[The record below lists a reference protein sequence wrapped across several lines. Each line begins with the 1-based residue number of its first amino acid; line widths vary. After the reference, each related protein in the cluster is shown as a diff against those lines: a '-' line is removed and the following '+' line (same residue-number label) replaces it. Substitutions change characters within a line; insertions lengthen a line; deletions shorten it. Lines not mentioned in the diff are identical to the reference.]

1 VSPIPTVIQP
11 GGSPVPRTLSPA
23 DDGRVYTMQVDQT
36 SGLVVPDPNAPDPE
50 VEGDSVDVVAIAN
63 VGASGQREW
72 ELRAIAA
79 GRTVLRGAGAMP
91 YTITLDVG
99 GP

>member
-1 VSPIPTVIQP
+1 MSQP
-11 GGSPVPRTLSPA
+11 GASSVPRTLSPA
-23 DDGRVYTMQVDQT
+23 DDGAVYTMQVGQT

-50 VEGDSVDVVAIAN
+50 VEGDSVEVVAVTN

-72 ELRAIAA
+72 ELRAVGT

-91 YTITLDVG
+91 YTITLDVDG
-99 GP
+99 G